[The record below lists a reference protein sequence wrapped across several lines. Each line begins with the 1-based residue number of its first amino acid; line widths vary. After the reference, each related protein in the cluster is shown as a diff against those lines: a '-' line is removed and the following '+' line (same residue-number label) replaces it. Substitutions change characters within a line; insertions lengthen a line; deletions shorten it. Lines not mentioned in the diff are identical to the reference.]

1 MKGIMNL
8 QFQRQY
14 RTTNKGFTL
23 IEVLLAIFIGSIV
36 LTVLYASFFQI
47 IKAKERVEEGLE
59 IYHEARVVM
68 SKMTKDLTT
77 AFPRG
82 LVNSQTTNIAAP
94 FFYGLKEGDQSKLSF
109 TSLSRTPTQNSRES
123 DQTEISYFLEP
134 IPDSDL
140 YALIRRD
147 NPTIGNE
154 TGGTQ
159 YPISERIVGFNL
171 SYVPETA
178 EGNGTGE
185 FASEWNSN
193 EALTLPAAV
202 HVELIM
208 RSPGGEDMEFSSL
221 VIIPVAN

>member
-1 MKGIMNL
+1 MMGTMNS
-8 QFQRQY
+8 QSQRPY
-14 RTTNKGFTL
+14 RTTNEGFTL

-36 LTVLYASFFQI
+36 LTVLYTSFFQI
-47 IKAKERVEEGLE
+47 IKAKERIEEGLE

-82 LVNSQTTNIAAP
+82 LVNSQTANITYP
-94 FFYGLKEGDQSKLSF
+94 FFYGVKEGDQSKLSF
-109 TSLSRTPTQNSRES
+109 TALSRTPTPNSRES

-171 SYVPETA
+171 SYLPGIPDA
-178 EGNGTGE
+178 NGARE
-185 FASEWNSN
+185 FSSEWNSN
-193 EALTLPAAV
+193 ETLSLPTAV
-202 HVELIM
+202 QVELIM
-208 RSPGGEDMEFSSL
+208 RSPGGEDMQFSSL
-221 VIIPVAN
+221 VIIPVVN